1 MSKKINSKINLL
13 TIGNSENFKISLN
26 YIKHL
31 NVGTTSS
38 DKKLNLYFRAAD
50 VLVSPSIYDFGPH
63 VVNEAISNDL
73 PVIAFKVGTAI
84 DVIKNGV
91 NGFLINCFDR
101 EKLAIAIKKIILD
114 QKKLINNNLRKKIKY
129 ERSATVEAKSFIQ
142 ISKISN

>member
-1 MSKKINSKINLL
+1 M
-13 TIGNSENFKISLN
+13 
-26 YIKHL
+26 
-31 NVGTTSS
+31 
-38 DKKLNLYFRAAD
+38 
-50 VLVSPSIYDFGPH
+50 
-63 VVNEAISNDL
+63 
-73 PVIAFKVGTAI
+73 
-84 DVIKNGV
+84 